1 MVRKDSGN
9 GRQRWPVRACGQD
22 GSGTGAVAGGNETA
36 EPVAYPDR
44 SLPLVWDDDIMSFLG
59 SVSVSVA
66 DTRFE
71 ERHHPLGL
79 PGVEGDA
86 GGGGAVAPVRGSV
99 LDGEFRCHDEAD
111 LDAGRPTLRGDAE
124 SGGVTLG
131 KSSAVMKTTGSFQ
144 SPRVTYLKAIAKPAT
159 LQRFSGSCCRAASQP
174 GARRSAQAGTVSLTV
189 VPCLSSV
196 SRSSGP
202 GRRTW

>member
-1 MVRKDSGN
+1 M
-9 GRQRWPVRACGQD
+9 
-22 GSGTGAVAGGNETA
+22 
-36 EPVAYPDR
+36 AYQDR

-99 LDGEFRCHDEAD
+99 LDGEFRCHDEPD
-111 LDAGRPTLRGDAE
+111 LDAGRPTLRGGAE
-124 SGGVTLG
+124 SGGGGVTPG
-131 KSSAVMKTTGSFQ
+131 KSSSVMKTTGSFQ
-144 SPRVTYLKAIAKPAT
+144 SPRVTYL
-159 LQRFSGSCCRAASQP
+159 
-174 GARRSAQAGTVSLTV
+174 
-189 VPCLSSV
+189 
-196 SRSSGP
+196 
-202 GRRTW
+202 